1 MGKQLNFKRP
11 VGVYII
17 IPGLY
22 IVVLLSQSDDYNI
35 QEKKTCHLM
44 STNHKCFCHR
54 IINRGKLPTIC
65 ISHIYPKPWLHSKIQ
80 TWDSAR
86 VLVSSVSPILQI
98 QHVELLW
105 RSVMDSVN

>member
-35 QEKKTCHLM
+35 QEKKTVNM
-44 STNHKCFCHR
+44 PFFDVN
-54 IINRGKLPTIC
+54 
-65 ISHIYPKPWLHSKIQ
+65 KP
-80 TWDSAR
+80 
-86 VLVSSVSPILQI
+86 
-98 QHVELLW
+98 
-105 RSVMDSVN
+105 